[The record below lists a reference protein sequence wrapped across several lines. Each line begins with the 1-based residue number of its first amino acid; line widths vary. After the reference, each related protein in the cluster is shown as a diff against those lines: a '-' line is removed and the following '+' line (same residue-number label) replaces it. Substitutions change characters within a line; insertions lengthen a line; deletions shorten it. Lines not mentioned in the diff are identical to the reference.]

1 LAITYLPITGLFFIV
16 SLRRQYLKGAVFG
29 TLIGLTGNLLFLGFY
44 GSFAGFMAFHLYLNA
59 KILPLY
65 GMQLGIWSII
75 VNAFNVA
82 TSNFAQYF
90 SFIAMLISG
99 FILAIKEE
107 RFPWRTILL
116 IIGFY
121 SLLIRGPSFHSL
133 PFYYSILP
141 LISMNLRLLNTD
153 TLSSKKIFL
162 GFLLLSLI
170 KISLILPRDLHKFK
184 SAQIPTE
191 TEFSKLV
198 AEFTSPK
205 DKIIAYTFQNFQYII
220 SDRLPASGHF
230 FFLPWQEKYNENPK
244 FGILID
250 ACKQI
255 KETAPKV
262 MLIDKWKVWDRFEW
276 EGYAGCIQKLLDA
289 NYRNIPGKPYYI
301 RKDLLR
307 GFDNYKFN
315 ENQKMISS
323 SPLNEGS
330 SIKLK
335 FNHEL
340 MKAGQTKKL
349 VAIEIMFNTYIQVQ
363 FGKAQIILEKESGE
377 KTNLEMNL
385 TEILDNKYKHFYL
398 PEDSYISGEI
408 KWLTGGGISA
418 WESVDNKEK
427 ALTCMKYVFADGSHG
442 YTPGCP
448 IL

>member
-1 LAITYLPITGLFFIV
+1 
-16 SLRRQYLKGAVFG
+16 
-29 TLIGLTGNLLFLGFY
+29 
-44 GSFAGFMAFHLYLNA
+44 
-59 KILPLY
+59 
-65 GMQLGIWSII
+65 
-75 VNAFNVA
+75 
-82 TSNFAQYF
+82 
-90 SFIAMLISG
+90 
-99 FILAIKEE
+99 
-107 RFPWRTILL
+107 
-116 IIGFY
+116 
-121 SLLIRGPSFHSL
+121 
-133 PFYYSILP
+133 
-141 LISMNLRLLNTD
+141 MNLRLLNTD

-363 FGKAQIILEKESGE
+363 FGKAQIILEKESRE